1 LGERAG
7 LQSQPVTV
15 RAPSPLFERIASP
28 SREGSTAEPDA
39 VHCELRQALNA
50 DRRRRFGSSG
60 RLLALV
66 CECGE
71 LSCHRTVL
79 MTPEQ
84 YDAQQP
90 GLILHPSHLPT
101 AG

>member
-1 LGERAG
+1 L
-7 LQSQPVTV
+7 
-15 RAPSPLFERIASP
+15 ERIASP

-71 LSCHRTVL
+71 LSCHQTVL